1 MAGGTPGLMMS
12 GWKNTVT
19 HIAHWCVWLEHGGV
33 SVLSLMACGWKNTG
47 SHDGAYMG
55 CLIESQSVSQ
65 LGGWNLE
72 QEWLSWCLDR
82 TTLGLS
88 LMSHGVS
95 WYSCT
100 IINYYHHHKQG

>member
-1 MAGGTPGLMMS
+1 MAGGTPGLMVS
-12 GWKNTVT
+12 GWKNTVLT
-19 HIAHWCVWLEHGGV
+19 HIAHWCVWLEHGGG

-47 SHDGAYMG
+47 SHDGVYMG
-55 CLIESQSVSQ
+55 RLIESQSVSQ
-65 LGGWNLE
+65 LGGLE